1 MSVTTH
7 PSQTE
12 VLCLPW
18 EAVTV
23 GRECEVV
30 GLLVGVEEKRWE
42 QRRAVARLFSI
53 LS

>member
-1 MSVTTH
+1 MSLTTY

-12 VLCLPW
+12 ILCLPW
-18 EAVTV
+18 EAVTM
-23 GRECEVV
+23 GREYGVV